1 MAKKLR
7 LSIRDLAVESFQTG
21 DEDASRRGTVRGYAL
36 SDSTCVERI
45 CECAPETDY
54 DVSCGTCNARGETCD
69 PGCETYLNCYTND
82 FYPGC

>member
-7 LSIRDLAVESFQTG
+7 LSMDDLAVESFDTG
-21 DEDASRRGTVRGYAL
+21 HEDVFRRGTVHGHAL

-45 CECAPETDY
+45 CRCSDESGY

-69 PGCETYLNCYTND
+69 PGCETYLNCYTNVN
-82 FYPGC
+82 YPGC